1 MSNSIV
7 TIYIFMINVYLRGKK
22 KTERKMHKWPSDNS
36 LVCNSQM
43 YCV

>member
-22 KTERKMHKWPSDNS
+22 KKNGKKNA
-36 LVCNSQM
+36 QM
-43 YCV
+43 AK